1 MYFSNFGLYM
11 VVERKRIQGLGKQ
24 KPRTIP
30 LASFLSCQL
39 ISIPVIHFF
48 IQLLDS
54 IASF

>member
-48 IQLLDS
+48 IQLLDI
-54 IASF
+54 IASI